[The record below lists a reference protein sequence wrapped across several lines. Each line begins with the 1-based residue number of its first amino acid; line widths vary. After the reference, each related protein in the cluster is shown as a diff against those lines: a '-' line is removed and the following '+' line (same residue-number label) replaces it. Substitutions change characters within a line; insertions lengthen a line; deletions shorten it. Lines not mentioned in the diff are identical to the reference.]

1 MGNRA
6 PDLAA
11 LLREAGVVGAGGAGF
26 PSHIK
31 AAAKADMV
39 IVNAAECEPLLHKDI
54 EILEHFTAEVLDGIE
69 LMMAATGAREGVVGI
84 KRKHA
89 ATVKMLETAAKG
101 RAGIR
106 VHPLGDFYPAGD
118 EYCLVYEVTGKTIP
132 PGGIPMNVGAVVNNV
147 ETFLNI
153 SRARTAPVT
162 HTFVTVCGA
171 VRKPATYLLPVGMTF
186 AEAIALSGGPTVQDP
201 AAIDGGP
208 MMGKVTTDFT
218 QPLTKTS
225 SGIIVLPKTHPLIIA
240 KAAGRPAYS
249 KIGRSACDQCSMCT
263 MLCPRNLLG
272 YAVEPHRVMR
282 NLLFTG
288 RNGTL
293 HSESALLCCECSLCS
308 LYSCPEGLDPRNT
321 CVSAKAD
328 LRAANITLKNS
339 SIAKR
344 PSFGPHPMRDFRKVP
359 VNRLVAKLGL
369 LPYKKEA
376 PLTETSYSPARVRI
390 MLSQHLGAPCAPV
403 VSVGQKVA
411 FGAKVGEAPAG
422 QLGAPVHAS
431 IAGTVSA
438 VTNRYVEIEA

>member
-1 MGNRA
+1 M
-6 PDLAA
+6 AA

-26 PSHIK
+26 PSHVK
-31 AAAKADMV
+31 AAARADMV

-54 EILEHFTAEVLDGIE
+54 EILEHFTADVLDGME
-69 LMMAATGAREGVVGI
+69 LMMAAVGAREGVIGI

-89 ATVKMLETAAKG
+89 ATLKMLEAAIKDRPG
-101 RAGIR
+101 LR

-132 PGGIPMNVGAVVNNV
+132 PGGIPMSVGAVVNNV
-147 ETFLNI
+147 ETFYNI

-171 VRKPATYLLPVGMTF
+171 VRKPATYLLPIGITF

-225 SGIIVLPKTHPLIIA
+225 SGIIILSKQHPLIIA
-240 KAAGRPAYS
+240 KAAGRPTYS
-249 KIGRSACDQCSMCT
+249 KAGRSVCDQCSMCT

-272 YAVEPHRVMR
+272 YAVEPHKVMR
-282 NLLFTG
+282 SLLFTEKGG
-288 RNGTL
+288 RL
-293 HSESALLCCECSLCS
+293 HSESGLLCCECSLCS
-308 LYSCPEGLDPRNT
+308 LYSCPEGLDPRNM
-321 CVSAKAD
+321 CVSSKAD
-328 LRAANITLKNS
+328 LRAANITLKTS
-339 SIAKR
+339 AIAKR
-344 PSFGPHPMRDFRKVP
+344 PTYGIHPMREFRKVP
-359 VNRLVAKLGL
+359 VNRLVARLGL
-369 LPYKKEA
+369 LQYKKEA
-376 PLTETSYSPARVRI
+376 PLTDAAYTPRRVRI
-390 MLSQHLGAPCAPV
+390 MLSQHLGAPCTPV
-403 VSVGQKVA
+403 VSAGQKVA

-431 IAGTVSA
+431 MAGTVSA
-438 VTNRYVEIEA
+438 VTDRYVEIEA